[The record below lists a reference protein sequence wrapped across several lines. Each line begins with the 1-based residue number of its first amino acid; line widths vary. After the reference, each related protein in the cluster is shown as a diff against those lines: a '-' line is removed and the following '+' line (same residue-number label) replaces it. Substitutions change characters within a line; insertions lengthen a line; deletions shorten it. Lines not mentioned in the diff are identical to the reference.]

1 MKKNQFFKKC
11 VVQPKDSDALKAQLN
26 ATLLKQELQLKKL
39 REKHEKEQ
47 EALAVSLGE
56 ILHVSFYRNIS
67 QIHVS

>member
-1 MKKNQFFKKC
+1 MKKTQILLKC

-47 EALAVSLGE
+47 EALAVSPE
-56 ILHVSFYRNIS
+56 
-67 QIHVS
+67 

>member
-1 MKKNQFFKKC
+1 MKKTQILLKC

-47 EALAVSLGE
+47 EALAVSPEE
-56 ILHVSFYRNIS
+56 ILPCFIL
-67 QIHVS
+67 